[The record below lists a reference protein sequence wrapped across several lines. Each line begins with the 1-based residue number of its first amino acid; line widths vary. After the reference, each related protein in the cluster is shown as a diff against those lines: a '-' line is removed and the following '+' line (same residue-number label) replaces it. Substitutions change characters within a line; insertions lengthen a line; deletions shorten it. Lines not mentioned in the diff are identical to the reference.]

1 MDISCGYSKDER
13 KSIKCLIGDNSD
25 FKADAKGNV
34 VYTLNIVRN
43 FQILNT
49 EQFHKKGRHEHL
61 DIFKDRCNF

>member
-1 MDISCGYSKDER
+1 MDVLCGYSKDER

-43 FQILNT
+43 FKN
-49 EQFHKKGRHEHL
+49 FEH
-61 DIFKDRCNF
+61 